1 MYGVVIRVRLN
12 RCRETEMRARLAEEV
27 VPKARQL
34 PGFAGGGWFRA
45 FEGDRGFAVLVVDS
59 EHAARGFAEHVAAD
73 GSLAES
79 PVWCVE
85 GVDTYEVLARA

>member
-1 MYGVVIRVRLN
+1 MYGVVIRGRLN
-12 RCRETEMRARLAEEV
+12 RCRETEIRARLDEEV

-45 FEGDRGFAVLVVDS
+45 LEGDGGFAVMIFDS
-59 EHAARGFAEHVAAD
+59 EDAARGFAEHVASE
-73 GSLAES
+73 GSLADS